1 MTVRVHDGPSLQ
13 PVALAERKGSLT
25 VSLCLPARN
34 EALTLGAILD
44 VVVNELMTPAAA
56 VVDELLVLDDG
67 STDATARVAA
77 THGARVVAV
86 DEILAALGPGRGK
99 GNVLWRSLAASRGD
113 LIVWCDADVTSFSA
127 RYVTSLLT
135 PLITDPL
142 VGFVKGFYE
151 RPTVGDPITGAEGH
165 GGGRV
170 TELVA
175 RPLLSRF
182 FPELAG
188 LRQPLS
194 GEMAGRRAVLEAVPF
209 VQGYGVETGLIIDVA
224 ERFGLGSLVQV
235 DLGVRRHRHQSL
247 AALAVQA
254 TEILQVVLD
263 RAGVGGATLGDSGA
277 QDGAVTDGAP
287 RTERDSTAVAGVDL
301 RRADGSTVAV
311 PLLQWP
317 PMADVQAVLAGERA
331 GVGP

>member
-1 MTVRVHDGPSLQ
+1 MTVRVHQNPAPEPG
-13 PVALAERKGSLT
+13 ALAEMKGELT

-44 VVVNELMTPAAA
+44 VVVSELMAPAAA

-77 THGARVVAV
+77 THGATVVAV
-86 DEILAALGPGRGK
+86 DDILAPLGRGRGK

-113 LIVWCDADVTSFSA
+113 VIVWCDADVTSFSA

-135 PLITDPL
+135 PLLTDPR

-151 RPTVGDPITGAEGH
+151 RPTVGDPITGADGH

-182 FPELAG
+182 FPDLAG

-194 GEMAGRRAVLEAVPF
+194 GEMAGRRSVLEAVPF
-209 VQGYGVETGLIIDVA
+209 VQGYGVETGLVIDVA
-224 ERFGLGSLVQV
+224 AQFGIDSLVQV
-235 DLGVRRHRHQSL
+235 DLGVRLHRHQSL

-254 TEILQVVLD
+254 TEVLQVVLD
-263 RAGVGGATLGDSGA
+263 RAGVGGGTLSGHTDA
-277 QDGAVTDGAP
+277 GLPGA
-287 RTERDSTAVAGVDL
+287 AGVDL
-301 RRADGSTVAV
+301 ARADGSTVAV
-311 PLLQWP
+311 PLVQWP
-317 PMADVQAVLAGERA
+317 PMSRVRGGVRA
-331 GVGP
+331 